1 MCYLQIKSGIAY
13 SHITRILQPFYRVKT
28 TEIGGYTLPMLVKSL
43 LHWDIGQKIFSVVW
57 LTMPIM

>member
-28 TEIGGYTLPMLVKSL
+28 TEIGGYTLPMLVKIL
-43 LHWDIGQKIFSVVW
+43 LQWDTGQKIFLVVW
-57 LTMPIM
+57 LTMQIM